1 MHTNISINNGKT
13 KLHTRVCRHKF
24 RNFLW
29 IFWQHT
35 WGCFYNCC
43 HYYYH
48 KKSVYVYSFDNWFYN
63 LLPDIHVEPAMSVS
77 CFSVLWSNFLLKL
90 STKGYQMR
98 FFFIKT
104 ITRRHTSYK
113 MPYLDQ
119 LLEKSQKNCKYSFG
133 KIDFYNIWDCDLK
146 VFILSWIALVWSSFK
161 T

>member
-24 RNFLW
+24 RNFSNFCLHTRACRQKFLW

-48 KKSVYVYSFDNWFYN
+48 KKCVYVYSFDNWFYN

-77 CFSVLWSNFLLKL
+77 CLRELRTLNKGKLHDLVNSPLIRIISFISNVKNGII
-90 STKGYQMR
+90 SANKG
-98 FFFIKT
+98 K
-104 ITRRHTSYK
+104 
-113 MPYLDQ
+113 
-119 LLEKSQKNCKYSFG
+119 
-133 KIDFYNIWDCDLK
+133 
-146 VFILSWIALVWSSFK
+146 
-161 T
+161 